1 MTGAWY
7 LYIHSLDY
15 YTDEV
20 ILAFVAYALEGA
32 FYLELE
38 LFGDAVELAVYLVC
52 YHVIESPAEYIC
64 FPDAVRV
71 LLKFVV
77 EVFYE
82 IFALAF

>member
-7 LYIHSLDY
+7 LCIHSLDY

-52 YHVIESPAEYIC
+52 YHVVQGPAEYVC
-64 FPDAVRV
+64 FPDAVGV
-71 LLKFVV
+71 LLEFVV

-82 IFALAF
+82 VFALAF